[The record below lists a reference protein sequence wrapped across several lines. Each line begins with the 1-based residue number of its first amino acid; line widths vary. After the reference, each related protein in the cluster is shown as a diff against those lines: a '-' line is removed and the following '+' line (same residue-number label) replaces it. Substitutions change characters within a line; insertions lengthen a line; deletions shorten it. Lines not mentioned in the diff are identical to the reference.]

1 MKWQKPIG
9 FSSLS
14 ICVCVKLPSAIVR
27 SPAQSCKNTSTGSG
41 PGFVL
46 GMVVFRLESSGDT
59 WSPWRAALPTRSVSK
74 VSEVM
79 TS

>member
-14 ICVCVKLPSAIVR
+14 VCVCVKLPPAIVR
-27 SPAQSCKNTSTGSG
+27 SLAQSCKNTSAGSG

-46 GMVVFRLESSGDT
+46 WMMVFRLESSGDT
-59 WSPWRAALPTRSVSK
+59 SPWRAAMPTRSVSK

-79 TS
+79 KS